1 MARRRNP
8 RTGRDNAPGKS
19 EQDVT
24 GPDTTRQGAPEA
36 DSGETSSLAP
46 EAAPDAPG
54 QDPDRPRDARETPAP
69 DTQAEEAPSGP
80 EADAPATEAA
90 GTQSPD
96 SAPDET
102 APAPEPTPAT
112 DAPATDETGAGQGD
126 AAAADG
132 TQTRAPWGTPA
143 TEAPISGAVADATE
157 PPYDAPIA
165 GPDKE
170 HDVTRAAATSE
181 ATAQS
186 TAEASATESSGTA
199 AAAMSAAG
207 TARDDTAGPET
218 REHATGAPAVRTE
231 QITVR
236 KGGFWSMLLGGV
248 AAAAI
253 GFAASPY
260 VAPSLMPLV
269 ADYLPADAA
278 IAPPEEGD
286 GPAARLDAQAQR
298 IADLETR
305 LDELPAPPD
314 PGAEIARLD
323 ETVRSIREQIAT
335 LQDRVADLAA
345 RPAPQGSETG
355 SGAGVSTQELSGL
368 RDRIAALEDRPA
380 PEAGVS
386 AETLSTRLTGLSEDL
401 AADLDAAVSRLEERL
416 AAQSEDIAALQERR
430 AAEQDAA
437 RDSARGTLRRAALT
451 RLQTALDTGAPLA
464 PAIAELRDTGVEVPE
479 ALSSV
484 AEDGVPTLGELEAD
498 FPDAARAA
506 LAAVRAETGD
516 PLASMGDFLRSELGI
531 RSLEPRE
538 GDDPDAILSRAEAA
552 LGEGRLDAALGEV
565 SALPEVGQAALSDW
579 SARAGARRDALAAAD
594 AVSAELN

>member
-1 MARRRNP
+1 VARRRNP
-8 RTGRDNAPGKS
+8 RTGRDDAPGKPG
-19 EQDVT
+19 QDVT
-24 GPDTTRQGAPEA
+24 GPDTTRQDAPGA
-36 DSGETSSLAP
+36 DSGETPSPGP
-46 EAAPDAPG
+46 EATPDAPG
-54 QDPDRPRDARETPAP
+54 QGSGQPRDARTTETPAP
-69 DTQAEEAPSGP
+69 DTAAEDAPSGP
-80 EADAPATEAA
+80 ETEASPTEA
-90 GTQSPD
+90 DGTRTPD

-102 APAPEPTPAT
+102 DPAPEATPAT

-126 AAAADG
+126 AAATAG
-132 TQTRAPWGTPA
+132 TETRAPWGTPA
-143 TEAPISGAVADATE
+143 TEAPISGAVSDATA
-157 PPYDAPIA
+157 PPGEAPIA
-165 GPDKE
+165 EPDKE
-170 HDVTRAAATSE
+170 DDVTRAAAASGADAGTG
-181 ATAQS
+181 AA
-186 TAEASATESSGTA
+186 AEPSGTA
-199 AAAMSAAG
+199 AAAVSAARA
-207 TARDDTAGPET
+207 ARDDGAGP
-218 REHATGAPAVRTE
+218 GAPAARTE

-269 ADYLPADAA
+269 ADYLPADVAG
-278 IAPPEEGD
+278 APPEAGD

-298 IADLETR
+298 IADLEAR
-305 LDELPAPPD
+305 IDELPAPPPPAPD
-314 PGAEIARLD
+314 PSEDIAQLDARIGEIGDEIAALR
-323 ETVRSIREQIAT
+323 Q
-335 LQDRVADLAA
+335 RVEDLAA
-345 RPAPQGSETG
+345 RAAPQGSDTG
-355 SGAGVSTQELSGL
+355 SGSGVSMQDLSGL

-380 PEAGVS
+380 PETGVTE
-386 AETLSTRLTGLSEDL
+386 ETLATRLSGLSEDL
-401 AADLDAAVSRLEERL
+401 AGDLDAAVSRLEERL
-416 AAQSEDIAALQERR
+416 AAQGEDIAALQERR

-484 AEDGVPTLGELEAD
+484 AEDGVPTLGALEAD

-506 LAAVRAETGD
+506 LAAVREETGN

-552 LGEGRLDAALGEV
+552 LREGRLDAALGEI
-565 SALPEVGQAALSDW
+565 SALPEAGQAALSDW